1 MTAKP
6 ARDGF
11 VSMCACTEPV
21 TTGIGVVCVE
31 YGRPKW
37 PITVLNHTHK
47 QTPTHTNIPGTE

>member
-1 MTAKP
+1 M
-6 ARDGF
+6 G
-11 VSMCACTEPV
+11 ACTEPV
-21 TTGIGVVCVE
+21 RTGIGAVCIGAVCIGAVCVV